1 MLKIFI
7 IAPEIRSLS
16 IGKEFAESGIQ
27 VGGIACVILWYDYG
41 NQYSADATF
50 EGYVLLSELERE
62 ESEDCPE

>member
-7 IAPEIRSLS
+7 IASEIRSLS

-27 VGGIACVILWYDYG
+27 VGGIACVIWYDYG

-50 EGYVLLSELERE
+50 EGDVLLSELERE